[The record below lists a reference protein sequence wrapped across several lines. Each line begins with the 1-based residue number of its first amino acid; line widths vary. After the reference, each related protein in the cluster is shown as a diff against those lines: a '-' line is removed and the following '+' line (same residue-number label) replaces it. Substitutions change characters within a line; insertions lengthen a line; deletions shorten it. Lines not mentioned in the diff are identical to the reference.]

1 MGEIR
6 TLNGLWTFTIDPRG
20 RGEEEKWYCG
30 LPAGDRYP
38 VPGVW
43 QTYRKELYSYTGYA
57 WYSREFTLE
66 PELRGKRIFIEFA
79 AVDFRADVWLNGKK
93 LGMHEGGYTPFRF
106 EVTDL
111 VRGGEAN
118 LLVVCVFD
126 PEENQELPHGK
137 QGSWYS
143 RVSGIWQDVRLLIYN
158 EAFIEKVKITPDLD
172 QDTVHFTV
180 LCDGVNNLIDPNV
193 EIMIYAAEDRGRM
206 IEKRSFPYRDDH
218 TYSLGLTDPCY
229 WSPSSPW
236 LYHTEIILKDGTIPR
251 DRMVT
256 YFGLRKIHWEAGRLF
271 LNNRPFYLRGALDQ
285 GFWPETIYYAPS
297 ESLIQ
302 EEIKKARDMG
312 FNLLRKH
319 IKTEDPRYLY
329 WADRM
334 GMLIWAE
341 PPNCAKWSEL
351 AKARFK
357 KELFAL
363 IERDYNH
370 PSIIIWS
377 IYNEEWG
384 LEWRLRND
392 REKQL
397 WVNELYREVKK
408 ADPTRLV
415 CDNSGWAHV
424 CTDLND
430 YHRYFAV
437 PELAEEWRADLTRI
451 VEHPEENYALP
462 ANHWGEPILISEFG
476 MWGLPETDQITG
488 EDLDAVPWWQGSARI
503 FKEEFKIPAT
513 AARNFRKYGLDRIFS
528 NLNELARAAQE
539 REFRG
544 VKFIIE
550 EIRKRPEIAGY
561 VVTELTDI
569 EWETNGFLTY
579 NRQLKAGFA
588 KAPYFNGE
596 TIISADLNKRNFW
609 CGETLRVRPV
619 VVNNTDQD
627 FQGEIVWNLNG
638 TRLSEKTPLTVL
650 ASAVTPGHEVL
661 LPLPNV
667 DTPQRLCLRY
677 ELRCGERVICQNEEE
692 LTITPPAARVVNGPV
707 VYPVGLP
714 PAFITELVKNGFKLA
729 PDGKAA
735 GLCLTTALTP
745 EVRAHLEAGGHVLW
759 LAESQMTGDG
769 FTLKKLVEGENWDR
783 AAAVNFLD
791 PSLFPGVPVAKVPG
805 WEMAGLYPATLV
817 TNLDTLPGVRMYG
830 GMFQGWLGNL
840 DGFLVE
846 LPLESGRIWIT
857 TLRLGASY
865 NQQPIGT
872 LMLNQLML
880 RAGRGWS

>member
-30 LPAGDRYP
+30 LPVGDRYP

-351 AKARFK
+351 AKARF
-357 KELFAL
+357 
-363 IERDYNH
+363 
-370 PSIIIWS
+370 S
-377 IYNEEWG
+377 
-384 LEWRLRND
+384 
-392 REKQL
+392 
-397 WVNELYREVKK
+397 
-408 ADPTRLV
+408 
-415 CDNSGWAHV
+415 
-424 CTDLND
+424 
-430 YHRYFAV
+430 
-437 PELAEEWRADLTRI
+437 
-451 VEHPEENYALP
+451 
-462 ANHWGEPILISEFG
+462 
-476 MWGLPETDQITG
+476 
-488 EDLDAVPWWQGSARI
+488 
-503 FKEEFKIPAT
+503 
-513 AARNFRKYGLDRIFS
+513 
-528 NLNELARAAQE
+528 
-539 REFRG
+539 
-544 VKFIIE
+544 
-550 EIRKRPEIAGY
+550 
-561 VVTELTDI
+561 
-569 EWETNGFLTY
+569 
-579 NRQLKAGFA
+579 
-588 KAPYFNGE
+588 
-596 TIISADLNKRNFW
+596 
-609 CGETLRVRPV
+609 
-619 VVNNTDQD
+619 
-627 FQGEIVWNLNG
+627 
-638 TRLSEKTPLTVL
+638 
-650 ASAVTPGHEVL
+650 
-661 LPLPNV
+661 
-667 DTPQRLCLRY
+667 
-677 ELRCGERVICQNEEE
+677 
-692 LTITPPAARVVNGPV
+692 
-707 VYPVGLP
+707 
-714 PAFITELVKNGFKLA
+714 
-729 PDGKAA
+729 
-735 GLCLTTALTP
+735 
-745 EVRAHLEAGGHVLW
+745 
-759 LAESQMTGDG
+759 
-769 FTLKKLVEGENWDR
+769 
-783 AAAVNFLD
+783 
-791 PSLFPGVPVAKVPG
+791 
-805 WEMAGLYPATLV
+805 
-817 TNLDTLPGVRMYG
+817 
-830 GMFQGWLGNL
+830 
-840 DGFLVE
+840 
-846 LPLESGRIWIT
+846 
-857 TLRLGASY
+857 
-865 NQQPIGT
+865 
-872 LMLNQLML
+872 
-880 RAGRGWS
+880 